1 MKVVEPSVEI
11 IKQEDFSIKGIKK
24 FIEQCARLA
33 YKSEDKITDDS
44 YEKFVQMLI
53 DKDHARPLEFG
64 TVHLKMDSDHFDDLI
79 ANLSY
84 AGSLNCIWIKWDFNF
99 TDNMYYITTNYRYY
113 REICLEDYSYLVE
126 PYFTEEDSIF
136 YPKRYTAKF
145 IISRG
150 IMDEF
155 RTHITLSSIAESTR
169 YCNYSKGKFGNE
181 ITCVRP
187 RFIADITDDIEKA
200 CTNINWTTKM
210 GLLEQA
216 YLSAINTGW
225 TPQQARGFLP
235 LDVKSELIMCGFED
249 AWDNFFYRRCAIDA
263 HPDAQY
269 IAKQLKDKI
278 YEAEID

>member
-1 MKVVEPSVEI
+1 MKVLEPTVEV

-24 FIEQCARLA
+24 FIEQCARLS

-64 TVHLKMDSDHFDDLI
+64 TVHLKMDSDHFADFI

-84 AGSLNCIWIKWDFNF
+84 AGSLNCIWIKWYFNL

-113 REICLEDYSYLVE
+113 TEVCLKYSPYLAE
-126 PYFTEEDSIF
+126 HCFTEEDNEF
-136 YPKRYTAKF
+136 YPKRYAAKF

-155 RTHITLSSIAESTR
+155 RTHISLSSIAESTR

-210 GLLEQA
+210 GLSEQS

-235 LDVKSELIMCGFED
+235 LDVKSELIMCGFKD
-249 AWDNFFYRRCAIDA
+249 AWDNFFYRRCAVDA
-263 HPDAQY
+263 HPDARY
-269 IAKQLKDKI
+269 IAEQLKSKI
-278 YEAEID
+278 YYE

>member
-11 IKQEDFSIKGIKK
+11 LKQEDFSIKGIKK

-33 YKSEDKITDDS
+33 YKSEDKITEDS

-64 TVHLKMDSDHFDDLI
+64 TVHLKMDSDEFFDNFIGDLVC
-79 ANLSY
+79 S
-84 AGSLNCIWIKWDFNF
+84 GSLDCLWIKWNF
-99 TDNMYYITTNYRYY
+99 IDEMYYITTNYRYY
-113 REICLEDYSYLVE
+113 TEVCLRDSPYLAGHC
-126 PYFTEEDSIF
+126 FTEEDNEF
-136 YPKRYTAKF
+136 YPKRYAAKF

-155 RTHITLSSIAESTR
+155 RTHIALSSIAESTR

-216 YLSAINTGW
+216 YLSAINTGR

-235 LDVKSELIMCGFED
+235 LDVKSELIMCGFRD
-249 AWDNFFYRRCAIDA
+249 AWDNFFYRRCAVDA
-263 HPDAQY
+263 HPDARY
-269 IAKQLKDKI
+269 IAEQLKTKI
-278 YEAEID
+278 YE

>member
-11 IKQEDFSIKGIKK
+11 LKQEDFSIKGIKK
-24 FIEQCARLA
+24 FIEQCARLS

-64 TVHLKMDSDHFDDLI
+64 TVHLKMNIDDFDDFI
-79 ANLSY
+79 ADLSY
-84 AGSLNCIWIKWDFNF
+84 AVSLNCIWIKWYYNF

-113 REICLEDYSYLVE
+113 TEVCLKCPYLAEDS
-126 PYFTEEDSIF
+126 FTEEDNEF
-136 YPKRYTAKF
+136 YPKRYAAKF

-155 RTHITLSSIAESTR
+155 RTHIALSSIAESTR

-187 RFIADITDDIEKA
+187 RFIADNTDNTVFWRMKLESA
-200 CTNINWTTKM
+200 
-210 GLLEQA
+210 EQA

-235 LDVKSELIMCGFED
+235 LDVKSELIMCGFKD
-249 AWDNFFYRRCAIDA
+249 AWDNFFYRRCAVDA
-263 HPDAQY
+263 HPDARY
-269 IAKQLKDKI
+269 IAEQLKSTI
-278 YEAEID
+278 YEV

>member
-11 IKQEDFSIKGIKK
+11 LKQEDFSIKGIKR
-24 FIEQCARLA
+24 FIEQCARLS

-64 TVHLKMDSDHFDDLI
+64 TVHLKMNYDEFDNFIGDLVC
-79 ANLSY
+79 SE
-84 AGSLNCIWIKWDFNF
+84 SLNCLWIKWYFID
-99 TDNMYYITTNYRYY
+99 DIYYITTNYRYY
-113 REICLEDYSYLVE
+113 TEVCLKYSPYLAE
-126 PYFTEEDSIF
+126 HCFTEEDNKF
-136 YPKRYTAKF
+136 YPKRYAAKF
-145 IISRG
+145 IVSRG

-169 YCNYSKGKFGNE
+169 YCNYSKGKFNNE

-187 RFIADITDDIEKA
+187 RVIADNTDDLQKS
-200 CTNINWTTKM
+200 CYTVFWRTK
-210 GLLEQA
+210 LESAEQA

-235 LDVKSELIMCGFED
+235 LDVKSELIMCGFKD
-249 AWDNFFYRRCAIDA
+249 VWDNFFYRRCAVDA

-269 IAKQLKDKI
+269 IAEQLKSKI
-278 YEAEID
+278 YEV

>member
-1 MKVVEPSVEI
+1 MKVLEPTVEV

-24 FIEQCARLA
+24 FIEQCARLS

-64 TVHLKMDSDHFDDLI
+64 TVHLKMDSDHFDDFI
-79 ANLSY
+79 ADLSY
-84 AGSLNCIWIKWDFNF
+84 AGTLNCIWIKWNFNF

-113 REICLEDYSYLVE
+113 TEVYLRDHPYLVE
-126 PYFTEEDSIF
+126 PYFTEEDNEY

-145 IISRG
+145 VVSRG

-169 YCNYSKGKFGNE
+169 WCNYSKGKFNNE
-181 ITCVRP
+181 ITVILP
-187 RFIADITDDIEKA
+187 RNLCDTPEVDVNYITWKLSLIDAENA
-200 CTNINWTTKM
+200 YM
-210 GLLEQA
+210 ELL
-216 YLSAINTGW
+216 NMGW
-225 TPQQARGFLP
+225 TPQHARGVLP
-235 LDVKSELIMCGFED
+235 LDVKSELIMCGFKD

-269 IAKQLKDKI
+269 IANKLRTII
-278 YEAEID
+278 YE

>member
-1 MKVVEPSVEI
+1 MKVLEPTVEL

-24 FIEQCARLA
+24 FIEQCARLS
-33 YKSEDKITDDS
+33 YKSEDRITEDS
-44 YEKFVQMLI
+44 YVKFVQMLI
-53 DKDHARPLEFG
+53 DKDHSRPLEFG
-64 TVHLKMDSDHFDDLI
+64 TIHLKMDSIHFKEFI
-79 ANLSY
+79 AELVD
-84 AGSLNCIWIKWDFNF
+84 AESLNCIWIKWNLVDG
-99 TDNMYYITTNYRYY
+99 MYYITTNYRYY
-113 REICLEDYSYLVE
+113 TEICLGDSPYLVE
-126 PYFTEEDSIF
+126 PYFTEEDNEF

-210 GLLEQA
+210 GLFEQS
-216 YLSAINTGW
+216 YLNAINIGW

-235 LDVKSELIMCGFED
+235 PDVKSELIMCGFKD
-249 AWDNFFYRRCAIDA
+249 AWDNFFYRRCAVDA
-263 HPDAQY
+263 HPDARY
-269 IAKQLKDKI
+269 IAEQLKNKI
-278 YEAEID
+278 YEEDRN

>member
-1 MKVVEPSVEI
+1 MKVIEPSVEI

-24 FIEQCARLA
+24 FIEQCARLS

-64 TVHLKMDSDHFDDLI
+64 TVHLKMDSDDFNEFLGDLT
-79 ANLSY
+79 Y
-84 AGSLNCIWIKWDFNF
+84 AASLNCLWIKWRFIDD
-99 TDNMYYITTNYRYY
+99 TYYITTNYRYY
-113 REICLEDYSYLVE
+113 TEVCLRDSPYLAE
-126 PYFTEEDSIF
+126 HRFTEEDNEF

-155 RTHITLSSIAESTR
+155 RTHISLSSIAESTR

-181 ITCVRP
+181 ITCVIP
-187 RFIADITDDIEKA
+187 RVIADSTDNLTKS
-200 CTNINWTTKM
+200 CTTIAWRM
-210 GLLEQA
+210 WMEQSEQA
-216 YLSAINTGW
+216 YLSAIKTGW

-235 LDVKSELIMCGFED
+235 LDVKSELIMCGFRD
-249 AWDNFFYRRCAIDA
+249 AWDNFFYRRCAVDA
-263 HPDAQY
+263 HPDARY
-269 IAKQLKDKI
+269 IAEQLKDKI
-278 YEAEID
+278 YEV

>member
-64 TVHLKMDSDHFDDLI
+64 TVHLKMDSDHFDDFI
-79 ANLSY
+79 ADLSY
-84 AGSLNCIWIKWDFNF
+84 AGSLNCLWIKWYFNF

-113 REICLEDYSYLVE
+113 TEVCLRDSPYLVE
-126 PYFTEEDSIF
+126 PCFTEENNAF
-136 YPKRYTAKF
+136 YPKRYAAKF

-155 RTHITLSSIAESTR
+155 RTHISLSSIAESTR

-187 RFIADITDDIEKA
+187 RVIADITDDVEKA
-200 CTNINWTTKM
+200 CANINWTTKM
-210 GLLEQA
+210 GLFEQA
-216 YLSAINTGW
+216 YLSAINTGS

-235 LDVKSELIMCGFED
+235 LDVKSELIMCGFKD

-263 HPDAQY
+263 HPDARY
-269 IAKQLKDKI
+269 IAEQLKNKI
-278 YEAEID
+278 YE

>member
-1 MKVVEPSVEI
+1 MKVLEPTVEV
-11 IKQEDFSIKGIKK
+11 IKQKDFSIKGIKK

-33 YKSEDKITDDS
+33 YKSEDKITDNS

-64 TVHLKMDSDHFDDLI
+64 TVHLKMDSDHFDDFI
-79 ANLSY
+79 ADLSY
-84 AGSLNCIWIKWDFNF
+84 AGSLNCIWIKWNFNF

-113 REICLEDYSYLVE
+113 TEVCLRDSPYLVE
-126 PYFTEEDSIF
+126 PCFTEEDNAF
-136 YPKRYTAKF
+136 YPKRYAAKF

-155 RTHITLSSIAESTR
+155 RTHIALSSIAESTR

-210 GLLEQA
+210 GLSEQA
-216 YLSAINTGW
+216 YLSAINTGR
-225 TPQQARGFLP
+225 TPQLARGFLP
-235 LDVKSELIMCGFED
+235 LDVKSELIMCGFKD

-263 HPDAQY
+263 HPDARY
-269 IAKQLKDKI
+269 IAEQLKSKI
-278 YEAEID
+278 YL

>member
-24 FIEQCARLA
+24 FIEQCARLS
-33 YKSEDKITDDS
+33 YKSENKITEDS

-64 TVHLKMDSDHFDDLI
+64 TVHLKMDSNHFDDFI
-79 ANLSY
+79 ADLSY
-84 AGSLNCIWIKWDFNF
+84 AGSLNCIWIKWNFNI

-113 REICLEDYSYLVE
+113 REVCLKDSFHLATT
-126 PYFTEEDSIF
+126 YFTEEDNEF
-136 YPKRYTAKF
+136 YPKRYAAKF

-181 ITCVRP
+181 ITCVIP
-187 RFIADITDDIEKA
+187 RFITDIANDIEKA
-200 CTNINWTTKM
+200 HAIINWTTKM

-216 YLSAINTGW
+216 YLSAINAGW

-235 LDVKSELIMCGFED
+235 LDVKSELIMCGFKD

-263 HPDAQY
+263 HPDARY
-269 IAKQLKDKI
+269 IAEQLKDKI
-278 YEAEID
+278 YEED